1 MKSVLGPNPLLWLW
15 PQKMQGDGLTYPVNQ
30 DSGGESGIEWAHL
43 VAPRPLGDGD
53 GDMGESVSST
63 LAHGL
68 GFSEERHRRRD
79 DGRIV

>member
-1 MKSVLGPNPLLWLW
+1 
-15 PQKMQGDGLTYPVNQ
+15 MQGDGLTYPVNQ

-53 GDMGESVSST
+53 EDMGESVSST

-68 GFSEERHRRRD
+68 GFSEEMHRRRD
-79 DGRIV
+79 YGRIV